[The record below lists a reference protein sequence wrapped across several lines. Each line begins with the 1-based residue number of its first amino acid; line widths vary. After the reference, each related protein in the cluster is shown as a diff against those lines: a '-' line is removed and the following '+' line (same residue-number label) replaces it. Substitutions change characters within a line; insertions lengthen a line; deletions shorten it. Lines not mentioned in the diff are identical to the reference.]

1 MPKQVRHDDDE
12 ETRHRRSAKNATNN
26 AVSWHG
32 QRFAG
37 TRHGRYAQND
47 VCSRHEQHGNRLGRS
62 SWLFFIHTSHK
73 LSALHMK
80 SNAVSWHGQH
90 GNRLGRSSW
99 LSLAIKRA
107 TFCHAELVSAS
118 HIEKTLKQVQG
129 DDKGVFRVTIRV
141 YLW

>member
-12 ETRHRRSAKNATNN
+12 GRSAKNGGMCADGGFAGTRHKRDALHVERN
-26 AVSWHG
+26 AASWHG

-118 HIEKTLKQVQG
+118 PETSSG
-129 DDKGVFRVTIRV
+129 
-141 YLW
+141 

>member
-62 SWLFFIHTSHK
+62 SWL
-73 LSALHMK
+73 
-80 SNAVSWHGQH
+80 
-90 GNRLGRSSW
+90 
-99 LSLAIKRA
+99 SLAIKRA